1 MQNQKVQIKQVADGT
16 VVVMPDGSEHKLPLG
31 ASKTAI
37 DKVVKNY
44 FPKMSQEMMRESM
57 VSSPKAAVPQGDLD
71 TSPSGVIQGVT
82 ETGLGLLSSL
92 PAAIGGGW
100 AGIGTGLMQGPEAG
114 AESAQ
119 KWQERLT
126 YAPKT
131 AAGQQYTQALGDVTE
146 QYLGEEGLDVLGVP
160 KSAGQ
165 QALERTGSPVLA
177 TAYETLPAVL
187 ELFSGLKGLR
197 TMQGKIKLKT
207 PEGYPT
213 QELQS
218 LLQRYGID
226 YDVLTPDVKEL
237 IPSEVGRSAGGDPNI
252 DPKFIAQ
259 QDIQKGGT
267 QEGLSLYDEGL
278 FRAKAD
284 PNAKAAMQADIPMQ
298 TIQYVKQTTPATR
311 FNMLRML
318 DNMKKVKKGTDIMAF
333 PSKVVGNVAGDYVDY
348 IGDVVKRTNF
358 KLDLL
363 SKNKLADINIDPQ
376 PITNKFAQLLDKYS
390 IGYGSYRSD
399 MPDPVTGEFLTT
411 PRFVDSKGNVRIDF
425 DGSDIQAE
433 RGAQRMITDAA
444 ELLAKAKSTD
454 AYTFHRLKRQLDG
467 IIDWQKQ
474 NNSGLVSDKGRA
486 FVKELRAEVNAQLR
500 DLDPEYAKLNDTLSQ
515 GLSALDQLG
524 SAVTRRIENQ
534 IRSGEA
540 NYDGLGQEMRK
551 IFTNYS
557 SAPDIVEALKTIQDT
572 AKLYAKPSGSE
583 VALFDPAN
591 VGVKTPDMNVDL
603 FSLARFGLDLDK
615 VFGSA
620 KGGDFQGR
628 QEAAIE
634 SAMGRVMPMSPV
646 AQAAD
651 MGLSYWEKTR
661 GKTAEQKRS
670 EIQDDKFN
678 ALQQLLIQRGA
689 K

>member
-1 MQNQKVQIKQVADGT
+1 MQNQKVQIKQVTDGT

-31 ASKTAI
+31 ASKAAI

-44 FPKMSQEMMRESM
+44 FPQMSQDIMRESM
-57 VSSPKAAVPQGDLD
+57 VSSPKSAIPQGGLD
-71 TSPSGVIQGVT
+71 TSPSGLIQGVT

-92 PAAIGGGW
+92 PAAVGGGW

-131 AAGQQYTQALGDVTE
+131 AAGQQYTQALGNVTE

-197 TMQGKIKLKT
+197 TMQGKIQLKT

-218 LLQRYGID
+218 MLQRYGID

-237 IPSEVGRSAGGDPNI
+237 IPSEVGRSVGGDPNI

-259 QDIQKGGT
+259 RDIQKGGT

-333 PSKVVGNVAGDYVDY
+333 PSKVVGNVAGEYVDY

-358 KLDLL
+358 KLDSLA
-363 SKNKLADINIDPQ
+363 KNKLADVNIDPQ

-390 IGYGSYRSD
+390 IGYGAYRSD
-399 MPDPVTGEFLTT
+399 MPDPVTGEFMTT

-444 ELLAKAKSTD
+444 ELLAKAKNTD

-500 DLDPEYAKLNDTLSQ
+500 DIDPEYAKLNDTLSQ

-572 AKLYAKPSGSE
+572 AKLYTKPSGSE